1 MCHQVQA
8 IKGTTNKRD
17 ELRLRDMKLERDL
30 RLEMLSATVLAE
42 SLRRNLAV
50 LLSKVKMLTTL
61 ERSDLEALMRQ
72 ATYVH
77 DQSTAIDHLAASLET
92 RLASQEAGLW
102 EASK

>member
-1 MCHQVQA
+1 MLKKEEQ
-8 IKGTTNKRD
+8 
-17 ELRLRDMKLERDL
+17 RLKDMRLAKDL

-42 SLRRNLAV
+42 SLKRNLAV
-50 LLSKVKMLTTL
+50 LLSKVKTLTTL